1 MLLAMAKDSELRL
14 TVANKILL
22 HLRDYWLCRDRLE
35 FPLFITQKGIS
46 EATGVQLTHVP
57 RALKQLRS
65 EGLIKE
71 LTGHVEGER
80 RRYKVYFLTE
90 EGMQVAHNLRESLMD
105 RNVSVMGPQGAR
117 EAKIGALLE
126 EMGSRTSLVR
136 LLASLEGKERLSIP
150 KTPKQPERKHSLSLA
165 PALVKLLDREEELR
179 HLRAALDSRKCRL
192 VVVLGGPGIGKTA
205 IVRAFIEEEC
215 PKRSIAWLDLRA
227 APGLKHVWNGLQSH
241 FGGDRAECGGA
252 EEAGRAAAR
261 RLESGSD
268 IFVFDG
274 YSEVPEETVE
284 FFISLM
290 SAMGAAEKGAML
302 VMTMREDTPSYNR
315 FYGRREV
322 ESGIVEE
329 LHVRGLANDDCAA
342 LLGASAIDPDALR
355 RIYLMTKGNPQ
366 TLLLIAAGDI
376 ERLKQTTRMTTEEI
390 RLLLFLKN
398 VKPGKG

>member
-1 MLLAMAKDSELRL
+1 MAKDSELRL

-57 RALKQLRS
+57 RALKQLRA

-90 EGMQVAHNLRESLMD
+90 EGMQVAHNLRAGLME
-105 RNVSVMGPQGAR
+105 RTVSVAGPQGSR
-117 EAKIGALLE
+117 DAKIGALLE
-126 EMGSRTSLVR
+126 EMGTRTSLVR
-136 LLASLEGKERLSIP
+136 LLASLEGKEHISIP
-150 KTPKQPERKHSLSLA
+150 RAQKQPERRHSLSSA
-165 PALVKLLDREEELR
+165 PSLVKLVDREEELR
-179 HLRAALDSRKCRL
+179 HLRAALESRKCRL

-205 IVRAFIEEEC
+205 IVRAFAEEEC
-215 PKRSIAWLDLRA
+215 PKRSVAWLDLRS
-227 APGLKHVWNGLQSH
+227 APGLKHVLDGLQSH
-241 FGGDRAECGGA
+241 FGGDRAECGGS
-252 EEAGRAAAR
+252 EESGRAAAR

-268 IFVFDG
+268 LVVLDG

-284 FFISLM
+284 FFISLIG
-290 SAMGAAEKGAML
+290 AMGEAEKGVML

-329 LHVRGLANDDCAA
+329 LHVRGLAMEDCAA
-342 LLGASAIDPDALR
+342 LLGTTAIDPDALR

-398 VKPGKG
+398 VKLGKG

>member
-1 MLLAMAKDSELRL
+1 MAKDSELKL

-57 RALKQLRS
+57 RALKQLRAES
-65 EGLIKE
+65 LIKE
-71 LTGHVEGER
+71 LSGHVEGER

-90 EGMQVAHNLRESLMD
+90 EGMQVAHNLREGLLG
-105 RNVSVMGPQGAR
+105 RTVSVTGPQGAR
-117 EAKIGALLE
+117 VARISALLD

-136 LLASLEGKERLSIP
+136 LIASLEGKEQLSLP
-150 KTPKQPERKHSLSLA
+150 KVEKKPERRHSLSSA
-165 PALVKLLDREEELR
+165 PALIKLVDREEEFR
-179 HLRAALDSRKCRL
+179 HLRAALESRKCRL
-192 VVVLGGPGIGKTA
+192 IVVLGGPGIGKTA
-205 IVRAFIEEEC
+205 IVRAFVEEEC
-215 PKRSIAWLDLRA
+215 PKRSVAWLDLRS
-227 APGLKHVWNGLQSH
+227 APGLKHVWDGLQSH
-241 FGGDRAECGGA
+241 VGGDRAECGGA

-261 RLESGSD
+261 RLESVSD
-268 IFVFDG
+268 MVVFDG

-284 FFISLM
+284 FFISLINALE
-290 SAMGAAEKGAML
+290 SAEKGAML

-322 ESGIVEE
+322 EAGIVEE

-398 VKPGKG
+398 VKAGKG